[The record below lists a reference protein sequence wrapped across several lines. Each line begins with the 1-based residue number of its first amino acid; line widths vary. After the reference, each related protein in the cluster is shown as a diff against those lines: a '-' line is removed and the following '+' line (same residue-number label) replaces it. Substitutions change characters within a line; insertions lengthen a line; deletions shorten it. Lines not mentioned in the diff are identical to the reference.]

1 MNIKSKQFNALVQGS
16 PYSVAVNGD
25 LTFALRQ
32 WKKILKDNKIIE
44 KLSDNRAFQKKSDRI
59 RIQNERA
66 TYNQTQKELDNN

>member
-44 KLSDNRAFQKKSDRI
+44 KLSDNRAFQKKSDQI

-66 TYNQTQKELDNN
+66 TYNQIQKELDNN

>member
-32 WKKILKDNKIIE
+32 WKKILKDNKVIE

-59 RIQNERA
+59 RIRNERA

>member
-32 WKKILKDNKIIE
+32 WKKILKDTNIVKE
-44 KLSDNRAFQKKSDRI
+44 LFDRQRYTKPSDWK
-59 RIQNERA
+59 RIQRSEA
-66 TYNQTQKELDNN
+66 IYKQSKENQ

>member
-44 KLSDNRAFQKKSDRI
+44 KLSDNCAFQKKSDRI